1 MAATEAPALSPR
13 IARRLTEAAACAP
26 CVAAVLLWGPLSLGA
41 LLVVAA
47 TGTGIA
53 VVGLVRR
60 SGRGSPPVGRRG
72 LAWCG
77 WATAACA
84 WELVTLVD
92 HDLRSLSLLTAP
104 LLAHPALRGPVTVS
118 WLWAGA
124 WLITR
129 PGDRRH
135 RR

>member
-1 MAATEAPALSPR
+1 MAAMEAPALSSR
-13 IARRLTEAAACAP
+13 IARRLTWAAACAP
-26 CVAAVLLWGPLSLGA
+26 CVAAVLLWGRLSLGA

-77 WATAACA
+77 WVTAACA